1 MIDKLQVS
9 TANFGIGNDA
19 VLTVVPVSYD
29 TDKQPKAEAPAGGV
43 LFERAGIYHYGAKAF
58 KNTDTFNLTINP
70 NFGLEIHWNPA
81 VVIHRNNFLP
91 VTEKEFRSSIDIIQ
105 NQLTDAGIYLDIDA
119 AAITRLDT
127 AQDRE
132 MQEPIPAYFQLFRLL
147 QAKRAKPKEMDNGY
161 YFSNGNRQ
169 ILFYDKLEEMRS
181 RKVMLAPSLNSKNI
195 MRCEYRLR
203 RKDAVRR
210 YAGLNNIADIR
221 KVSFQELERFHRDSI
236 AEFAFTSIPAP
247 DALAFSLKTEIEILA
262 EFKNRFKRNALSLYH
277 EARTNLDRFGSIEN
291 YKKSLAAAGFEHS
304 YIYRHSKKILE
315 CISVIEE
322 VEGRNGKKNIGSL
335 YQEIY
340 NAFIKAAA

>member
-58 KNTDTFNLTINP
+58 KNTDTFNLTISP

-91 VTEKEFRSSIDIIQ
+91 VTESEFRRSIDIIQ
-105 NQLTDAGIYLDIDA
+105 NQLTDAGIYLDMDA
-119 AAITRLDT
+119 AAIVRLDT

-132 MQEPIPAYFQLFRLL
+132 MEEPIPAYYQLFRLL
-147 QAKRAKPKEMDNGY
+147 QAKRASNKEMDNGY

-181 RKVMLAPSLNSKNI
+181 RKVMLAPSLNIKNI

>member
-105 NQLTDAGIYLDIDA
+105 NQLTDAGIYLDMDA
-119 AAITRLDT
+119 AAIVRLDT

-132 MQEPIPAYFQLFRLL
+132 MEEPIPAYYQLFRLL
-147 QAKRAKPKEMDNGY
+147 QAKRASNKEMDNGY

-181 RKVMLAPSLNSKNI
+181 RKVMLAPSWNSKNI

-210 YAGLNNIADIR
+210 YAGLNSIADIR

-277 EARTNLDRFGSIEN
+277 EARTNLERFGSIEN

>member
-91 VTEKEFRSSIDIIQ
+91 VTESEFRRSIDIIQ
-105 NQLTDAGIYLDIDA
+105 NQLTDAGIYLDMDA
-119 AAITRLDT
+119 AAIVRLDT

-132 MQEPIPAYFQLFRLL
+132 MQEPIPAYHQLFRLL
-147 QAKRAKPKEMDNGY
+147 QAKRASNKEMDNGY

-181 RKVMLAPSLNSKNI
+181 RKVMLAPSLNIKNI

-277 EARTNLDRFGSIEN
+277 EARTNLELFGSIEN